1 MLVVFSIRAYTLSQL
16 AGIPISI
23 KTSISN
29 LPLSPKSSA
38 VQKGLVDR
46 NPKLTVDQFISF
58 GSMSLGITQT
68 SYNDIQLFIQTLINN
83 NAQEVSPYVFSEHV
97 KKVDTQATAFSED
110 SLFSEATMPATIEN
124 KKRLL
129 ISLWGDI
136 TIGELLSF
144 SARDFSDWRTELT
157 QLQRYYKKMLME
169 QANPIVNDYKP
180 EVVLDGKLYLSEIPP
195 ELKNVYQTTLHI
207 HKGLKSNLA
216 YVLFKSESY
225 QTQKSIQNIRK
236 HFVDLQ
242 LKREKK
248 QEKPEHIQLQVCF
261 EESTNFRLDSPL
273 TNVKLGTTVE
283 QFFRDVSLHLSS
295 FNPTIADFLDS
306 EPSEYINSLNVD
318 IKGIESLKDSL
329 RSQLKKI
336 ITENGLNETQDDFY
350 ARGIDRYTILDAP
363 PGCGKTHSLV
373 HRLEHHC
380 KQLNSFYDARK
391 ILVLSFTRNAV
402 NELRQRLF
410 ELTQQSPQKNLDLI
424 KIQTFDSFAYQTLL
438 SHPTL
443 EPTDDFDAN
452 ITRVKALLIEG
463 IANDSVLGDIKWI
476 YIDEYQDLVGC
487 RADLTLELTKLVK
500 KNFGSVS
507 LLGDPCQQIM
517 NFQIKKGGTK
527 NSRFLTDFS
536 LLAGRKISRLSLSKS
551 YRFTTTTQ
559 QDRVKRMRELMLN
572 SSANSPILSTELEPS
587 ILWHE
592 IDSSSAILCTRNID
606 CLLIY
611 DLLRTEGKSVKLNH
625 GVDRVIA
632 PTWMFDLFSDWQQAS
647 MSLDTYR
654 LRCYEKQIEH
664 IETIQYLNLM
674 GVVSD
679 ERIDVASL
687 VNIIETRGGTD
698 ANKDMNAITISTVH
712 KAKGLQYPVVA
723 YFPKSSLINED
734 ARNEQYV
741 AVTRAQ
747 EEFYLLS
754 DSEIPAVWSK
764 WDAPYTN
771 GDRYYLEGI
780 KEIDLTSFFPFPE
793 QVSKSDISLLNSS
806 SNILYE
812 VQTYLDD
819 VYLVAVLPNG
829 KAIQLYVT
837 PRLKQCPEFKYGKMK
852 QKSISPSQF
861 STFVYTG
868 EDQRLELMLGP
879 TCLIKMPLVEGFW
892 SAKNEE

>member
-1 MLVVFSIRAYTLSQL
+1 MYTLSQL
-16 AGIPISI
+16 TGIPISI
-23 KTSISN
+23 KTTISN
-29 LPLSPKSSA
+29 LPLSPKSSV

-46 NPKLTVDQFISF
+46 NPELTVGQFINF
-58 GSMSLGITQT
+58 GSTSLGITQA

-83 NAQEVSPYVFSEHV
+83 NAQEVSPYAFNEHV
-97 KKVDTQATAFSED
+97 KKVGTQTTVFGED
-110 SLFSEATMPATIEN
+110 SLFSEATMPATIES
-124 KKRLL
+124 KRGLL

-136 TIGELLSF
+136 TIGELLSL
-144 SARDFSDWRTELT
+144 SARDFFDWRTELT

-169 QANPIVNDYKP
+169 QANPIINDYKP
-180 EVVLDGKLYLSEIPP
+180 DVVLGGKLYLSEIPP
-195 ELKNVYQTTLHI
+195 ELKNVYQTTFHI
-207 HKGLKSNLA
+207 HKGLKSNLS

-242 LKREKK
+242 LKRDKK
-248 QEKPEHIQLQVCF
+248 QKKTRNIKLQACF
-261 EESTNFRLDSPL
+261 VESTDLRFESPL
-273 TNVKLGTTVE
+273 ANVKLGTVVE
-283 QFFRDVSLHLSS
+283 QFFRDVSLHLPS

-318 IKGIESLKDSL
+318 IKDIESLKDAL
-329 RSQLKKI
+329 RSQLKKT
-336 ITENGLNETQDDFY
+336 ITENSLNETQDDFY
-350 ARGIDRYTILDAP
+350 AQGIDRYTILDAP

-410 ELTQQSPQKNLDLI
+410 ELTHQSPQKNLDLI
-424 KIQTFDSFAYQTLL
+424 RIQTFDSFAYQTLL
-438 SHPTL
+438 SHPAL

-463 IANDSVLGDIKWI
+463 IAQDRVLNDIKWI

-500 KNFGSVS
+500 KNVGSVS

-527 NSRFLTDFS
+527 NSKFLTEFS
-536 LLAGRKISRLSLSKS
+536 LLAGRRISRLSLSKS
-551 YRFTTTTQ
+551 YRFTTTIQ

-572 SSANSPILSTELEPS
+572 SSVNLPILSTEVEQS
-587 ILWHE
+587 ILWRE
-592 IDSSSAILCTRNID
+592 IGSSSAILCTRNID

-611 DLLRTEGKSVKLNH
+611 DLLRTEGKAVKLNH
-625 GVDRVIA
+625 GVDRVMV
-632 PTWMFDLFSDWQQAS
+632 PTWIFDVFSDWQQAY

-654 LRCYEKQIEH
+654 LRCNRKQIECMS
-664 IETIQYLNLM
+664 TIQYLNSM

-679 ERIDVASL
+679 ERIDVVSL
-687 VNIIETRGGTD
+687 VNIIETRGGID
-698 ANKDMNAITISTVH
+698 ASDDINTITISTVH

-723 YFPKSSLINED
+723 YFPKNSVINED

-771 GDRYYLEGI
+771 GEHYYLEGI
-780 KEIDLTSFFPFPE
+780 KEMDLTSFFPFPE

-806 SNILYE
+806 SDILYE
-812 VQTYLDD
+812 VQAYLDD

-829 KAIQLYVT
+829 KTIRLYAT
-837 PRLKQCPEFKYGKMK
+837 PRLKQCPEFKYGKLK
-852 QKSISPSQF
+852 RKSISPSQF

-892 SAKNEE
+892 SAKNEEE

>member
-1 MLVVFSIRAYTLSQL
+1 MM
-16 AGIPISI
+16 
-23 KTSISN
+23 SN

-46 NPKLTVDQFISF
+46 TPKLTVSQFINF
-58 GSMSLGITQT
+58 GSMSLGITQA
-68 SYNDIQLFIQTLINN
+68 SYNDIQLFIQALINN
-83 NAQEVSPYVFSEHV
+83 NAREVSPYDFNKHV
-97 KKVDTQATAFSED
+97 KKIDTQATVFSED
-110 SLFSEATMPATIEN
+110 SLFSEATMPATIED
-124 KKRLL
+124 KKTLL
-129 ISLWGDI
+129 LSLWGDI

-144 SARDFSDWRTELT
+144 SIRDFFDWRTELT
-157 QLQRYYKKMLME
+157 QLQRYYRKILMD
-169 QANPIVNDYKP
+169 QANSIVNDYKP
-180 EVVLDGKLYLSEIPP
+180 EVMLGGKLYLSEIPQ

-207 HKGLKSNLA
+207 HKGLKSNLV

-225 QTQKSIQNIRK
+225 QTQKGIQNIRK
-236 HFVDLQ
+236 YFIDLQ
-242 LKREKK
+242 LKRDKN
-248 QEKPEHIQLQVCF
+248 QEKPENVQLQPCF
-261 EESTNFRLDSPL
+261 EESTDLRFESLL

-306 EPSEYINSLNVD
+306 EPSKYINSLNVD
-318 IKGIESLKDSL
+318 IKDIEYFKDSL
-329 RSQLKKI
+329 RSQLKKT
-336 ITENGLNETQDDFY
+336 ITANCLNETQDDFY
-350 ARGIDRYTILDAP
+350 AQGIDRYTILNAP
-363 PGCGKTHSLV
+363 PGCGKTHSLI

-380 KQLNSFYDARK
+380 KQLDSFYDARK
-391 ILVLSFTRNAV
+391 ILVLSFTRNVV

-410 ELTQQSPQKNLDLI
+410 ELTKQSSQKNLDLI

-438 SHPTL
+438 SHPTI

-463 IANDSVLGDIKWI
+463 IASDSVLNDIKWI

-487 RADLTLELTKLVK
+487 RADLTLELTKFVK
-500 KNFGSVS
+500 KNMGSVS

-517 NFQIKKGGTK
+517 NFQIKKGGTR
-527 NSRFLTDFS
+527 NSRFLADFS
-536 LLAGRKISRLSLSKS
+536 LLAGRKISRLSFSKS

-559 QDRVKRMRELMLN
+559 QDRVKRIRELMLN
-572 SSANSPILSTELEPS
+572 SSACSPILSTEIEPS

-625 GVDRVIA
+625 GVDRVIT
-632 PTWMFDLFSDWQQAS
+632 PTWIFDLFSDWQQDY
-647 MSLDTYR
+647 MSFDTYR
-654 LRCYEKQIEH
+654 LRCHEKQIECVA
-664 IETIQYLNLM
+664 TIQYLNLM

-687 VNIIETRGGTD
+687 VNIIETRGGID
-698 ANKDMNAITISTVH
+698 VNNDINAITISTVH

-723 YFPKSSLINED
+723 YFPKSSSNNKD
-734 ARNEQYV
+734 AHNEQYV

-747 EEFYLLS
+747 KEFYLLS
-754 DSEIPAVWSK
+754 HSEIPSVWSK

-771 GDRYYLEGI
+771 GDCYYLEGI
-780 KEIDLTSFFPFPE
+780 KEIDLTSFFLFPE
-793 QVSKSDISLLNSS
+793 QLSKSDISILNGSS
-806 SNILYE
+806 DILYE
-812 VQTYLDD
+812 IQAYPDD
-819 VYLVAVLPNG
+819 VYLVAILPNG
-829 KAIQLYVT
+829 KAIQLYIT
-837 PRLKQCPEFKYGKMK
+837 HRLKQCPEFKYGKIK
-852 QKSISPSQF
+852 RKSILPSQF

-868 EDQRLELMLGP
+868 EDQRLELILGP

-892 SAKNEE
+892 SAKNEEE